1 MGFEVGEQ
9 VHNSGLE
16 LQRFQPKGK
25 GIDLFVNDPLRL
37 FRFDAPMGQVFFN
50 HFFQIV
56 DVIEVDVIHVVD
68 VGIDVS
74 GDRDVNEE
82 HRPVFAAFQD
92 VLDVA
97 CADNGFR

>member
-1 MGFEVGEQ
+1 
-9 VHNSGLE
+9 
-16 LQRFQPKGK
+16 
-25 GIDLFVNDPLRL
+25 
-37 FRFDAPMGQVFFN
+37 MGQIFFN

>member
-1 MGFEVGEQ
+1 MGWSS
-9 VHNSGLE
+9 NDST
-16 LQRFQPKGK
+16 KGK
-25 GIDLFVNDPLRL
+25 GKLDLFVNDPLRL
-37 FRFDAPMGQVFFN
+37 FRFDAPMGQIFFN

-82 HRPVFAAFQD
+82 HRPVFAAFKTSLMSRARIMLP
-92 VLDVA
+92 VSPWS
-97 CADNGFR
+97 